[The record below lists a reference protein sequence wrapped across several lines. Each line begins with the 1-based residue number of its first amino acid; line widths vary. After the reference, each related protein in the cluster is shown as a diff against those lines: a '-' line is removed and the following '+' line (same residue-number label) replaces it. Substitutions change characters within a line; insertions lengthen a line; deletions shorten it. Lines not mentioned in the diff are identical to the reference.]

1 MSGINVQN
9 KLPEVTNSTEIPVYA
24 NNYAATLSMTVF
36 QLVEFIN
43 SQSGANSGLVTQYSN
58 PTATGFNINVENN
71 FNTWLIVRPLGSY
84 AAGTL
89 TLPATPVNLQSVNIV
104 ITADVTTLT
113 VNGNGNSVIGSPAS
127 ISANDVFSLRYDGVN
142 KTWFRN

>member
-1 MSGINVQN
+1 MSGINTQN
-9 KLPEVTNSTEIPVYA
+9 RLPEVTLSTMVAVFAP
-24 NNYAATLSMTVF
+24 NLQSTMFMTVF

-43 SQSGANSGLVTQYSN
+43 SQAGANSGLVTQYSN
-58 PTATGFNINVENN
+58 PDATGFNINVENN
-71 FNTWLIVRPLGSY
+71 YSTWLIVRPVANY
-84 AAGTL
+84 AAGTI

-113 VNGNGNSVIGSPAS
+113 VNGNGNSVIGAPSS
-127 ISANDVFSLRYDGVN
+127 ISANDIFSLRYDGVN